1 MLLNTPIFT
10 TNTVSAMEIVGEN
23 GIVCDNNSNAIYIA
37 LKQLIDNPQLIEKYK
52 QKLANYSYDNN
63 KIKEKFVRLINE

>member
-1 MLLNTPIFT
+1 MLLNTPNFT

-37 LKQLIDNPQLIEKYK
+37 LKQLIDNPQLIEK
-52 QKLANYSYDNN
+52 
-63 KIKEKFVRLINE
+63 